1 MPQSLAHLVLHI
13 IFSTKNRI
21 PWLRD
26 MAIRE
31 ELHAYMATILQAME
45 CPALLINGVEDHVHV
60 LCQLSRT
67 IPVCGLVE
75 ELKKQPSKWI
85 KAKGPSYREFHWQ
98 AGYGA
103 FSVSQS
109 RVSDVRRYIADQ
121 KQHHKKTTF
130 QDEFRMLCKKHGL
143 ELDERYAWD

>member
-1 MPQSLAHLVLHI
+1 MPQSLAHLVLHL
-13 IFSTKNRI
+13 IFSTKNRV

-26 MAIRE
+26 TRIRK
-31 ELHAYMATILQAME
+31 ELHSYMATILQAIE

-67 IPVCGLVE
+67 RAVCDLVE

-85 KAKGPSYREFHWQ
+85 KTKGPSYDEFHWQ

-103 FSVSQS
+103 FSVSES
-109 RVSDVRRYIADQ
+109 RVPDVRRYIADQ
-121 KQHHKKTTF
+121 EEHHKRTTF
-130 QDEFRMLCKKHGL
+130 QDEFRMMCRKHGL